1 MVAHGHRDEII
12 SYIVRR
18 PDLLRSTKSRVEEI
32 ENNKCA
38 PWRFLEVPENEFFSV
53 FFCRS
58 SELMVA
64 NVVLKPTP
72 TRSAEYQ
79 QIGGGAGGSLGE
91 QSAELSQYR
100 TRAASSR

>member
-1 MVAHGHRDEII
+1 
-12 SYIVRR
+12 
-18 PDLLRSTKSRVEEI
+18 
-32 ENNKCA
+32 
-38 PWRFLEVPENEFFSV
+38 
-53 FFCRS
+53 
-58 SELMVA
+58 MVA

-100 TRAASSR
+100 TRAASSRWRITDISRDLRPRRSRDRSCDGPRDARPIGALMRS